1 MKIWFLKRL
10 RKKDDIKT
18 NLLRKNTD
26 FFGKNT
32 RGDINVSTRSKSQ
45 SHIRKIIDIS
55 PFSQIFLRSIKHVH
69 TIK

>member
-1 MKIWFLKRL
+1 MKIWFQKRP

-32 RGDINVSTRSKSQ
+32 RGDINVSAHSRSQ

-55 PFSQIFLRSIKHVH
+55 AFSQTFLRSIKHVQ